1 MFYTS
6 YRTWTR
12 ISRFEPC
19 GLKKKEKQIYTYKSA
34 VTAIVFLF
42 CDLNI
47 LSLIVEESH
56 LSSSCFNCKVLLSS
70 LPKVRLK
77 IPVAVAFFNLV
88 VFIISEM

>member
-1 MFYTS
+1 MDKN
-6 YRTWTR
+6 
-12 ISRFEPC
+12 IKILALRF
-19 GLKKKEKQIYTYKSA
+19 LKKEKQIYTYKSA